1 MRKILI
7 LASLFIL
14 VLSLGV
20 SAEKFA
26 FDAEKLDF
34 VGGLTYNNFAL
45 KTTVDGE
52 EDKAETE
59 EEKKMEDE
67 LANGIGFYAGLRYPL
82 LENIALGVGV
92 DRAASSGSVSIK
104 DGSIEMDQSILG
116 PYAEVVYQVNEFID
130 VSAALAYYQ
139 YVADTKTTVLTDT
152 NELEVKGSGI
162 GFLVGGSY
170 EYPLQDGF
178 ALKGSVG
185 YRMAN
190 IDLKETTE
198 NDKTEDIS
206 DQKVKIDLSGFRVS
220 AGISYS
226 F

>member
-14 VLSLGV
+14 VLSWGV

-34 VGGLTYNNFAL
+34 VGGLTYNIFAN
-45 KTTVDGE
+45 KETAD
-52 EDKAETE
+52 DKEITKE
-59 EEKKMEDE
+59 FKE
-67 LANGIGFYAGLRYPL
+67 LDNGIGFYAGLRYPL
-82 LENIALGVGV
+82 QENIALGIGL
-92 DRAASSGSVSIK
+92 DRAAGSAKK
-104 DGSIEMDQSILG
+104 DKIAVDRSILG

-130 VSAALAYYQ
+130 VSAALAYYL
-139 YVADTKTTVLTDT
+139 YDSTRTEDTDKIEWAG
-152 NELEVKGSGI
+152 NGI

-190 IDLKETTE
+190 IDITEKTE
-198 NDKTEDIS
+198 NDKKEDIS
-206 DQKVKIDLSGFRVS
+206 AEKRKIDLSGFRVS

>member
-34 VGGLTYNNFAL
+34 VGGLTYNNFAN
-45 KTTVDGE
+45 K
-52 EDKAETE
+52 ETE
-59 EEKKMEDE
+59 DDKEITKEFKE
-67 LANGIGFYAGLRYPL
+67 LDNGIGFYAGLRYPL
-82 LENIALGVGV
+82 QENIALGVGL
-92 DRAASSGSVSIK
+92 DRAAGSAKK
-104 DGSIEMDQSILG
+104 DKIAVDRSILG

-130 VSAALAYYQ
+130 VSAALAYYL
-139 YVADTKTTVLTDT
+139 YDSTRTEDTDKTECTG
-152 NELEVKGSGI
+152 NGI

-185 YRMAN
+185 YRMAT
-190 IDLKETTE
+190 IDLKEETAD
-198 NDKTEDIS
+198 DKTEDIS
-206 DQKVKIDLSGFRVS
+206 AEKRKIDLSGFRVS

>member
-26 FDAEKLDF
+26 FDAEKLEF
-34 VGGLTYNNFAL
+34 VGGLTYNNFAIV
-45 KTTVDGE
+45 TTVDGE
-52 EDKAETE
+52 EDKPDEAE
-59 EEKKMEDE
+59 KQIKDE
-67 LANGIGFYAGLRYPL
+67 LENGLGFYAGLRYPL
-82 LENIALGVGV
+82 QENIALGVGL
-92 DRAASSGSVSIK
+92 DRAASSAKK
-104 DGSIEMDQSILG
+104 DDVEVEQSILG

-130 VSAALAYYQ
+130 LSAALAYYQ
-139 YVADTKTTVLTDT
+139 FVT
-152 NELEVKGSGI
+152 NEKEIDETEVKGNGI

-170 EYPLQDGF
+170 EYPLQEGL

-185 YRMAN
+185 YRMAT
-190 IDLKETTE
+190 IDLKELTV
-198 NDKTEDIS
+198 NDKTVDIS
-206 DQKVKIDLSGFRVS
+206 DQKAEVDLSGFRVS

>member
-34 VGGLTYNNFAL
+34 VGGLTYNIFANEET
-45 KTTVDGE
+45 KDGKE
-52 EDKAETE
+52 EPKEF
-59 EEKKMEDE
+59 ED
-67 LANGIGFYAGLRYPL
+67 LDNGIGFYAGLRYPL
-82 LENIALGVGV
+82 QENIALGVGL
-92 DRAASSGSVSIK
+92 DRAAGSAKK
-104 DGSIEMDQSILG
+104 DKIEEERSILG

-130 VSAALAYYQ
+130 VSAALAYYL
-139 YVADTKTTVLTDT
+139 YDSTRTEDT
-152 NELEVKGSGI
+152 NKTEFTGNGI

-185 YRMAN
+185 YRMAT
-190 IDLKETTE
+190 IDLKERTAD
-198 NDKTEDIS
+198 DKTEDITAE
-206 DQKVKIDLSGFRVS
+206 KRKIDLSGFRVS

>member
-14 VLSLGV
+14 VLSFGV

-26 FDAEKLDF
+26 FDLEKLDF

-45 KTTVDGE
+45 EATIDGK
-52 EDKAETE
+52 EDKDDTE
-59 EEKKMEDE
+59 EEKKLKDE

-82 LENIALGVGV
+82 QENIALGVGL
-92 DRAASSGSVSIK
+92 DRAASSGSISIK

-116 PYAEVVYQVNEFID
+116 PYAEAVYQVNEFID

-139 YVADTKTTVLTDT
+139 YVNNIKTTVLTDVD
-152 NELEVKGSGI
+152 ELEVKGNGI

-185 YRMAN
+185 YRMAT
-190 IDLKETTE
+190 IDLKEETAD
-198 NDKTEDIS
+198 DKTEDIS
-206 DQKVKIDLSGFRVS
+206 AEKRKIDLSGFRVS